1 MKKQHLSL
9 ITLALVAS
17 IMMGCK
23 ASSTKAQAANDI
35 KEAQAADTLVV
46 NKDSCILQEG
56 KIVQCTISVDYPTE
70 PNELSKNIR
79 AILNEELANLYL
91 GNMNGDEIEK
101 QESYKGDLANGNL
114 VIEKYCKDNFAY
126 LKSQMKDLKEADPR
140 ANANMSYDIRL
151 NKEAETD
158 SYVTYHCLSYAYLAG
173 AHGSTFE
180 RSFNIVKAT
189 GKKLSQVV
197 DTARVKDLQPILR
210 KGVLSYLNQHSGN
223 ESQTANEEK
232 TGNEGQNENEEQ
244 ITDAQLNDYL
254 FIENGIIPLPSSS
267 PYLAKDGVHFIYQQ
281 YEIGPYAM
289 GLVSFTVPLDKI
301 KPYLTAEALKLL
313 K

>member
-35 KEAQAADTLVV
+35 KEARAADTLVV
-46 NKDSCILQEG
+46 NTDSCILQEG
-56 KIVQCTISVDYPTE
+56 KIVQCAISVDYPTE
-70 PNELSKNIR
+70 ANELSKNIR
-79 AILNEELANLYL
+79 TILNEELANLYL
-91 GNMNGDEIEK
+91 GNMNGDQIEK
-101 QESYKGDLANGNL
+101 QESYKGDLTNGNL

-126 LKSQMKDLKEADPR
+126 LKSQMKDLKDADPR
-140 ANANMSYDIRL
+140 ADANMSYDIRL

-158 SYVTYHCLSYAYLAG
+158 SYVTYHCFSYVYLAG

-210 KGVLSYLNQHSGN
+210 KGVLSYLNQQSGN
-223 ESQTANEEK
+223 ESQT
-232 TGNEGQNENEEQ
+232 ENEEQ

-281 YEIGPYAM
+281 YEIGPYVM
-289 GLVSFTVPLDKI
+289 GLVSFTVPLEKI
-301 KPYLTAEALKLL
+301 KPYLTGEAQKLL

>member
-1 MKKQHLSL
+1 MKKKHLSL

-23 ASSTKAQAANDI
+23 ASSTKAQAANDV

-46 NKDSCILQEG
+46 STDSCILQEG
-56 KIVQCTISVDYPTE
+56 EIVQCAISVDYPTE

-79 AILNEELANLYL
+79 TILNEELANLYL
-91 GNMNGDEIEK
+91 GNMNGDQIEK

-126 LKSQMKDLKEADPR
+126 LKSQMKDLKDADPR
-140 ANANMSYDIRL
+140 ADANMSYDIRL

-158 SYVTYHCLSYAYLAG
+158 SYVTYHCFSYVYLAG

-210 KGVLSYLNQHSGN
+210 KGVLSYLNQQSGN
-223 ESQTANEEK
+223 ESQT
-232 TGNEGQNENEEQ
+232 ENEEQ

-281 YEIGPYAM
+281 YEIGPYVM

-301 KPYLTAEALKLL
+301 KPYLTGEAQKLL

>member
-1 MKKQHLSL
+1 MKKKHLSL

-23 ASSTKAQAANDI
+23 ASSTKAQAANDV

-46 NKDSCILQEG
+46 STDSCILQEG
-56 KIVQCTISVDYPTE
+56 EIVQCAISVDYPTE

-79 AILNEELANLYL
+79 TILNEELANLYL
-91 GNMNGDEIEK
+91 GNMNGDQIEK

-126 LKSQMKDLKEADPR
+126 LKSQMKDLKDADPR
-140 ANANMSYDIRL
+140 ADANMSYDIRL

-158 SYVTYHCLSYAYLAG
+158 SYVTYHCFSYVYLAG

-180 RSFNIVKAT
+180 HSFNIVKAT

-210 KGVLSYLNQHSGN
+210 KGVLSYLNQQSGN
-223 ESQTANEEK
+223 ESQT
-232 TGNEGQNENEEQ
+232 ENEEQ

-281 YEIGPYAM
+281 YEIGPYVM
-289 GLVSFTVPLDKI
+289 GLVSFTVPLEKI
-301 KPYLTAEALKLL
+301 KPYLTGEALKLL

>member
-1 MKKQHLSL
+1 MKKKHLSL

-23 ASSTKAQAANDI
+23 ASSTKAQAANDV
-35 KEAQAADTLVV
+35 KEARAADTLVV
-46 NKDSCILQEG
+46 NTDSCILQEG
-56 KIVQCTISVDYPTE
+56 EIVQCAISVDYPTE

-79 AILNEELANLYL
+79 TILNEELANLYL
-91 GNMNGDEIEK
+91 GNMNGDQIEK

-126 LKSQMKDLKEADPR
+126 LKSQMKDLKDADPR
-140 ANANMSYDIRL
+140 ADANMSYDIRL

-158 SYVTYHCLSYAYLAG
+158 SYVTYHCFSYVYLAG

-210 KGVLSYLNQHSGN
+210 KGVLSYLNQQSGN
-223 ESQTANEEK
+223 ESQT
-232 TGNEGQNENEEQ
+232 ENEEQ

-281 YEIGPYAM
+281 YEIGPYVM
-289 GLVSFTVPLDKI
+289 GLVSFTVPLEKI
-301 KPYLTAEALKLL
+301 KPYLTGEALKLL

>member
-46 NKDSCILQEG
+46 NTDSCILQEG
-56 KIVQCTISVDYPTE
+56 KIVQCAISVDYPTE

-79 AILNEELANLYL
+79 TILNEELANLYL
-91 GNMNGDEIEK
+91 GNMNGDQIEK

-126 LKSQMKDLKEADPR
+126 LKSQMKDLKDADPR
-140 ANANMSYDIRL
+140 ADANMSYDIRL

-158 SYVTYHCLSYAYLAG
+158 SYVTYHCFSYVYLAG

-210 KGVLSYLNQHSGN
+210 KGVLSYLNQQSGN
-223 ESQTANEEK
+223 ESQT
-232 TGNEGQNENEEQ
+232 ENEEQ

-281 YEIGPYAM
+281 YEIGPYVM
-289 GLVSFTVPLDKI
+289 GLVSFTVPLEKI
-301 KPYLTAEALKLL
+301 KPYLTGEALKLL

>member
-1 MKKQHLSL
+1 MKKKHLSL

-23 ASSTKAQAANDI
+23 ASSTKAQAANDV

-46 NKDSCILQEG
+46 STDSCILQEG
-56 KIVQCTISVDYPTE
+56 EIVQCAISVDYPTE

-79 AILNEELANLYL
+79 TILNEELANLYL
-91 GNMNGDEIEK
+91 GNMNGDQIEK

-114 VIEKYCKDNFAY
+114 VIEKYCKDNFSY
-126 LKSQMKDLKEADPR
+126 LKSQMKDLKDADPR
-140 ANANMSYDIRL
+140 ADANMSYDIRL

-158 SYVTYHCLSYAYLAG
+158 SYVTYHCFSYVYLAG

-210 KGVLSYLNQHSGN
+210 KGVLSYLNQQSGN
-223 ESQTANEEK
+223 ESQT
-232 TGNEGQNENEEQ
+232 ENEEQ

-281 YEIGPYAM
+281 YEIGPYVM
-289 GLVSFTVPLDKI
+289 GLVSFTVPLEKI
-301 KPYLTAEALKLL
+301 KPYLTGETLKLL

>member
-1 MKKQHLSL
+1 MKKKHLSL

-23 ASSTKAQAANDI
+23 ASSTKAQAANDV

-46 NKDSCILQEG
+46 STDSCILQEG
-56 KIVQCTISVDYPTE
+56 EIVQCAISVDYPTE

-79 AILNEELANLYL
+79 TILNEELANLYL
-91 GNMNGDEIEK
+91 GNMNGDQIEK

-114 VIEKYCKDNFAY
+114 VIEKYSKDNFAY
-126 LKSQMKDLKEADPR
+126 LKSQMKDLKDADPR
-140 ANANMSYDIRL
+140 ADANMSYDIRL

-158 SYVTYHCLSYAYLAG
+158 SYVTYHCFSYVYLAG

-210 KGVLSYLNQHSGN
+210 KGVLSYLNQQSGN
-223 ESQTANEEK
+223 ESQT
-232 TGNEGQNENEEQ
+232 ENEEQ

-281 YEIGPYAM
+281 YEIGPYVM
-289 GLVSFTVPLDKI
+289 GLVSFTVPLEKI
-301 KPYLTAEALKLL
+301 KPYLTGEALKLL

>member
-35 KEAQAADTLVV
+35 KEARAADTLVV
-46 NKDSCILQEG
+46 NTDSCILQED
-56 KIVQCTISVDYPTE
+56 KIVQCAISVDYPTE
-70 PNELSKNIR
+70 PNELSKSIR

-91 GNMNGDEIEK
+91 GSMNGDEIEK

-158 SYVTYHCLSYAYLAG
+158 SYVTYHCFSYVYLAG

-210 KGVLSYLNQHSGN
+210 KGVLSYLNQQSGN
-223 ESQTANEEK
+223 ESQT
-232 TGNEGQNENEEQ
+232 ENEEQ

-281 YEIGPYAM
+281 YEIGPYVM
-289 GLVSFTVPLDKI
+289 GLVSFTVPLEKI
-301 KPYLTAEALKLL
+301 KPYLTGEALKLL

>member
-46 NKDSCILQEG
+46 NTDSCILQEG
-56 KIVQCTISVDYPTE
+56 KIVQCAISVDYPTE

-91 GNMNGDEIEK
+91 GSMNGDEIEK

-210 KGVLSYLNQHSGN
+210 KGVLSYLNLQSGN
-223 ESQTANEEK
+223 ESQT
-232 TGNEGQNENEEQ
+232 ENEEQ

-281 YEIGPYAM
+281 YEIGPYVM
-289 GLVSFTVPLDKI
+289 GLVSFTVPLEKI
-301 KPYLTAEALKLL
+301 KPYLTGEALKLL

>member
-46 NKDSCILQEG
+46 NTDSCILQEG

-91 GNMNGDEIEK
+91 GSMNGDEIEK

-140 ANANMSYDIRL
+140 ANANMSYDIWL

-197 DTARVKDLQPILR
+197 DTTKVKDLQPILR
-210 KGVLSYLNQHSGN
+210 KGVLSYLNQQSGN
-223 ESQTANEEK
+223 ESQT
-232 TGNEGQNENEEQ
+232 ENEEQ

-281 YEIGPYAM
+281 YEIGPYVM
-289 GLVSFTVPLDKI
+289 GLVSFTVPLEKI
-301 KPYLTAEALKLL
+301 KPYLTGEALKLL

>member
-1 MKKQHLSL
+1 MKKKHLSL

-23 ASSTKAQAANDI
+23 ASSTKAQAANDV

-46 NKDSCILQEG
+46 STDSCILQESE
-56 KIVQCTISVDYPTE
+56 IVQCAISVDYPTE

-79 AILNEELANLYL
+79 TILNEELANLYL
-91 GNMNGDEIEK
+91 GNMNGDQIEK

-126 LKSQMKDLKEADPR
+126 LKSQMKDLKDADPR
-140 ANANMSYDIRL
+140 ADANMSYDIRL

-158 SYVTYHCLSYAYLAG
+158 SYVTYHCFSYVYLAG

-210 KGVLSYLNQHSGN
+210 KGVLSYLNQQSGN
-223 ESQTANEEK
+223 ESQT
-232 TGNEGQNENEEQ
+232 ENEEQ

-281 YEIGPYAM
+281 YEIGPYVM
-289 GLVSFTVPLDKI
+289 GLVSFTVPLEKI
-301 KPYLTAEALKLL
+301 KPYLTGEALKLL

>member
-1 MKKQHLSL
+1 MKKKHLSL

-23 ASSTKAQAANDI
+23 ASSTKAQAANDV

-46 NKDSCILQEG
+46 STDSCILQEG
-56 KIVQCTISVDYPTE
+56 EIVQCAISVDYPTE

-79 AILNEELANLYL
+79 TILNEELANLYL
-91 GNMNGDEIEK
+91 GNINGDQIEK

-126 LKSQMKDLKEADPR
+126 LKSQMKDLKDADPR
-140 ANANMSYDIRL
+140 ADANMSYDIRL

-158 SYVTYHCLSYAYLAG
+158 SYVTYHCFSYVYLAG

-210 KGVLSYLNQHSGN
+210 KGVLSYLNQQSGT
-223 ESQTANEEK
+223 ESQT
-232 TGNEGQNENEEQ
+232 ENEEQ

-281 YEIGPYAM
+281 YEIGPYVM
-289 GLVSFTVPLDKI
+289 GLVSFTVPLEKI
-301 KPYLTAEALKLL
+301 KPYLTGEALKLL

>member
-46 NKDSCILQEG
+46 NTDSCILQEG
-56 KIVQCTISVDYPTE
+56 KIVQCAISVDYPTE

-91 GNMNGDEIEK
+91 GSMNGDEIEK

-210 KGVLSYLNQHSGN
+210 KGVLSYLNQQSGN
-223 ESQTANEEK
+223 ESQT
-232 TGNEGQNENEEQ
+232 ENEEQ

>member
-1 MKKQHLSL
+1 MKKKHLSL

-23 ASSTKAQAANDI
+23 ASSTKAQAANDV

-46 NKDSCILQEG
+46 STDSCILQEG
-56 KIVQCTISVDYPTE
+56 EIVQCAISVDYPTE

-79 AILNEELANLYL
+79 TILNEELANLYL
-91 GNMNGDEIEK
+91 GNMNGDQIEK

-126 LKSQMKDLKEADPR
+126 LKSQMKDLKDADPR
-140 ANANMSYDIRL
+140 ADANMSYDIRL

-158 SYVTYHCLSYAYLAG
+158 SYVTYHCFSYVYLAG

-210 KGVLSYLNQHSGN
+210 KGVLSYLNQQSGN
-223 ESQTANEEK
+223 ESQT
-232 TGNEGQNENEEQ
+232 ENEEQ

-301 KPYLTAEALKLL
+301 KPYLTGEALKLL

>member
-1 MKKQHLSL
+1 MKKKHLSL

-23 ASSTKAQAANDI
+23 ASSTKAQAANDV

-46 NKDSCILQEG
+46 STDSCILQEG
-56 KIVQCTISVDYPTE
+56 EIVQCAISVDYPTE

-79 AILNEELANLYL
+79 TILNEELANLYL
-91 GNMNGDEIEK
+91 GNMNGDQIEK

-126 LKSQMKDLKEADPR
+126 LKSQMKDLKDADPR
-140 ANANMSYDIRL
+140 ADANMSYDIRL

-158 SYVTYHCLSYAYLAG
+158 SYVTYHCFSYVYLAG

-197 DTARVKDLQPILR
+197 DTVRVKDLQPILR
-210 KGVLSYLNQHSGN
+210 KGVLSYLNQQSGN
-223 ESQTANEEK
+223 ESQT
-232 TGNEGQNENEEQ
+232 ENEEQ

-281 YEIGPYAM
+281 YEIGPYVM
-289 GLVSFTVPLDKI
+289 GLVSFTVPLEKI
-301 KPYLTAEALKLL
+301 KPYLTGEALKLL

>member
-23 ASSTKAQAANDI
+23 ASSTKAQTANDI

-46 NKDSCILQEG
+46 NTDSCILQEG
-56 KIVQCTISVDYPTE
+56 KIVQCAISVDYPTE

-79 AILNEELANLYL
+79 AILNEELANLFL
-91 GNMNGDEIEK
+91 GNINGDEIEK

-210 KGVLSYLNQHSGN
+210 KGVLSYLNQQSGN
-223 ESQTANEEK
+223 ESQT
-232 TGNEGQNENEEQ
+232 ENEEQ

>member
-1 MKKQHLSL
+1 MKKKHLSL

-23 ASSTKAQAANDI
+23 ASSTKAQAANDV

-46 NKDSCILQEG
+46 STDSCILQEG
-56 KIVQCTISVDYPTE
+56 EIVQCAISVDYPTE

-79 AILNEELANLYL
+79 TILNEELANLYL
-91 GNMNGDEIEK
+91 GNMNGDQIEK

-126 LKSQMKDLKEADPR
+126 LKSQMKDLKDADPR
-140 ANANMSYDIRL
+140 ADANMSYDIRL

-158 SYVTYHCLSYAYLAG
+158 SYVTYHCFSYVYLAG

-210 KGVLSYLNQHSGN
+210 KGVLSYLNQQSGN
-223 ESQTANEEK
+223 ESQT
-232 TGNEGQNENEEQ
+232 ENEEQ

-281 YEIGPYAM
+281 YEIGPYVM
-289 GLVSFTVPLDKI
+289 GLVSFTVQLEKI
-301 KPYLTAEALKLL
+301 KPYLTGEALKLL

>member
-35 KEAQAADTLVV
+35 KEARAADTLVV
-46 NKDSCILQEG
+46 NTDSCILQEG
-56 KIVQCTISVDYPTE
+56 KIVQCAISVDYPTE
-70 PNELSKNIR
+70 PNELSKSIR

-158 SYVTYHCLSYAYLAG
+158 SYVTYHCFSYVYLAG

-210 KGVLSYLNQHSGN
+210 KGVLSYLNQQSGN
-223 ESQTANEEK
+223 ESQT
-232 TGNEGQNENEEQ
+232 ENEEQ

-281 YEIGPYAM
+281 YEIGPYVM
-289 GLVSFTVPLDKI
+289 GLVSFTVPLEKI
-301 KPYLTAEALKLL
+301 KPYLTGEALKLL

>member
-1 MKKQHLSL
+1 MKKKHLSL

-23 ASSTKAQAANDI
+23 ASSTKAQAANDV

-46 NKDSCILQEG
+46 STDSCILQES
-56 KIVQCTISVDYPTE
+56 KIVQCAISVDYPTE

-79 AILNEELANLYL
+79 AILNEELACLYL
-91 GNMNGDEIEK
+91 GSMNGDEIEK

-210 KGVLSYLNQHSGN
+210 KGVLSYLNQQSGN
-223 ESQTANEEK
+223 ESQT
-232 TGNEGQNENEEQ
+232 ENEEQ

-289 GLVSFTVPLDKI
+289 GLVSFTVPLEKI
-301 KPYLTAEALKLL
+301 KPYLTGEALKLL

>member
-35 KEAQAADTLVV
+35 KEARAADTLVV
-46 NKDSCILQEG
+46 NTDSCILQEG
-56 KIVQCTISVDYPTE
+56 KIVQCAISVDYPTE
-70 PNELSKNIR
+70 PNELSKSIR

-91 GNMNGDEIEK
+91 GSMNGDEIEK
-101 QESYKGDLANGNL
+101 QESYKGDLTNGNL

-126 LKSQMKDLKEADPR
+126 LKSQMKDLKDADPR
-140 ANANMSYDIRL
+140 ADANMSYDIRL

-158 SYVTYHCLSYAYLAG
+158 SYVTYHCFSYVYLAG

-210 KGVLSYLNQHSGN
+210 KGVLSYLNQQSGN
-223 ESQTANEEK
+223 ESQT
-232 TGNEGQNENEEQ
+232 ENEEQ

-281 YEIGPYAM
+281 YEIGPYVM
-289 GLVSFTVPLDKI
+289 GLVSFTVPLEKI
-301 KPYLTAEALKLL
+301 KPYLTGEAQKLL

>member
-1 MKKQHLSL
+1 MKKKHLSL

-23 ASSTKAQAANDI
+23 ASSTKAQAANDV

-46 NKDSCILQEG
+46 STDSCILQEG
-56 KIVQCTISVDYPTE
+56 KIVQCAISVDYPTE

-79 AILNEELANLYL
+79 TILNEELANLYL
-91 GNMNGDEIEK
+91 GNMNGDQIEK

-126 LKSQMKDLKEADPR
+126 LKSQMKDLKDADPR
-140 ANANMSYDIRL
+140 ADANMSYDIRL

-158 SYVTYHCLSYAYLAG
+158 SYVTYHCFSYVYLAG

-210 KGVLSYLNQHSGN
+210 KGVLSYLNQQSGN
-223 ESQTANEEK
+223 ESQT
-232 TGNEGQNENEEQ
+232 ENEEQ

-281 YEIGPYAM
+281 YEIGPYVM
-289 GLVSFTVPLDKI
+289 GLVSFTVPLEKI
-301 KPYLTAEALKLL
+301 KPYLTGEALKLL

>member
-1 MKKQHLSL
+1 MKKKHLSL

-23 ASSTKAQAANDI
+23 ASSTKAQAANDV

-46 NKDSCILQEG
+46 STDSCILQEG
-56 KIVQCTISVDYPTE
+56 EIVQCAISVDYPAE

-79 AILNEELANLYL
+79 TILNEELANLYL
-91 GNMNGDEIEK
+91 GNMNGDQIEK

-126 LKSQMKDLKEADPR
+126 LKSQMKDLKDADPR
-140 ANANMSYDIRL
+140 ADANMSYDIRL

-158 SYVTYHCLSYAYLAG
+158 SYVTYHCFSYVYLAG

-210 KGVLSYLNQHSGN
+210 KGVLSYLNQQSGN
-223 ESQTANEEK
+223 ESQT
-232 TGNEGQNENEEQ
+232 ENEEQ

-281 YEIGPYAM
+281 YEIGPYVM
-289 GLVSFTVPLDKI
+289 GLVSFTVPLEKI
-301 KPYLTAEALKLL
+301 KPYLTGEALKLL

>member
-1 MKKQHLSL
+1 MKKKHLSL

-35 KEAQAADTLVV
+35 KEAKAADTLVV
-46 NKDSCILQEG
+46 NTDSCILQEG
-56 KIVQCTISVDYPTE
+56 KIVQCAISVDYPTE

-79 AILNEELANLYL
+79 AILNEELASLYL
-91 GNMNGDEIEK
+91 GSMNGDEIEK
-101 QESYKGDLANGNL
+101 QENYKGDLANGNL

-210 KGVLSYLNQHSGN
+210 KGVLSYLNQQSGN
-223 ESQTANEEK
+223 ESLTENEEK
-232 TGNEGQNENEEQ
+232 TENEEQ
-244 ITDAQLNDYL
+244 ITNAQLNDYL

-289 GLVSFTVPLDKI
+289 GLVSFTVPLEKI
-301 KPYLTAEALKLL
+301 KPYMTGEALKLL

>member
-1 MKKQHLSL
+1 MKKKHLSL

-17 IMMGCK
+17 IIMGCK
-23 ASSTKAQAANDI
+23 ASSTKAQAANDV

-46 NKDSCILQEG
+46 STDSCILQEG
-56 KIVQCTISVDYPTE
+56 EIVQCAISVDYPTE

-79 AILNEELANLYL
+79 TILNEELANLYL
-91 GNMNGDEIEK
+91 GNMNGDQIEK

-126 LKSQMKDLKEADPR
+126 LKSQMKDLKDADPR
-140 ANANMSYDIRL
+140 ADANMSYDIRL

-158 SYVTYHCLSYAYLAG
+158 SYVTYHCFSYVYLAG

-210 KGVLSYLNQHSGN
+210 KGVLSYLNQQSGT
-223 ESQTANEEK
+223 ESQT
-232 TGNEGQNENEEQ
+232 ENEEQ

-281 YEIGPYAM
+281 YEIGPYVM
-289 GLVSFTVPLDKI
+289 GLVSFTVPLEKI
-301 KPYLTAEALKLL
+301 KPYLTGEALKLL

>member
-46 NKDSCILQEG
+46 NTDSCILQEG
-56 KIVQCTISVDYPTE
+56 KIVQCAISVDYPTE

-126 LKSQMKDLKEADPR
+126 LKSQMKDLKDADPR
-140 ANANMSYDIRL
+140 ADANMSYDIRL

-158 SYVTYHCLSYAYLAG
+158 SYVTYHCFSYVYLAG

-210 KGVLSYLNQHSGN
+210 KGVLSYLNQQSGN
-223 ESQTANEEK
+223 ESQT
-232 TGNEGQNENEEQ
+232 ENEEQ

-301 KPYLTAEALKLL
+301 KPYLTAGALKLL

>member
-46 NKDSCILQEG
+46 NTDSCILQEG
-56 KIVQCTISVDYPTE
+56 KIVQCAISVDYPTE

-79 AILNEELANLYL
+79 TILNEELANLYL
-91 GNMNGDEIEK
+91 GNMNGDQIEK

-126 LKSQMKDLKEADPR
+126 LKSQMKDLKDADPR
-140 ANANMSYDIRL
+140 ADANMSYDIRL

-158 SYVTYHCLSYAYLAG
+158 SYVTYHCFSYVYLAG

-197 DTARVKDLQPILR
+197 DTTKVKDLQPILR
-210 KGVLSYLNQHSGN
+210 KGVLSYLNQQSGN
-223 ESQTANEEK
+223 ESQT
-232 TGNEGQNENEEQ
+232 ENEEQ

-281 YEIGPYAM
+281 YEIGPYVM
-289 GLVSFTVPLDKI
+289 GLVSFTVPLEKI
-301 KPYLTAEALKLL
+301 KPYLTGEALKLL

>member
-46 NKDSCILQEG
+46 NTDSCILQEG

-91 GNMNGDEIEK
+91 GSMNGDEIEK

-210 KGVLSYLNQHSGN
+210 KGVLSYLNQQSGN
-223 ESQTANEEK
+223 ESQT
-232 TGNEGQNENEEQ
+232 ENEEQ

>member
-1 MKKQHLSL
+1 
-9 ITLALVAS
+9 
-17 IMMGCK
+17 MMGCK
-23 ASSTKAQAANDI
+23 ASSTKAQAANDV

-46 NKDSCILQEG
+46 STDSCILQEG
-56 KIVQCTISVDYPTE
+56 EIVQCAISVDYPTE

-79 AILNEELANLYL
+79 TILNEELANLYL
-91 GNMNGDEIEK
+91 GNMNGDQIEK

-114 VIEKYCKDNFAY
+114 VIEKYCKDNFSY
-126 LKSQMKDLKEADPR
+126 LKSQMKDLKDADPR
-140 ANANMSYDIRL
+140 ADANMSYDIRL

-158 SYVTYHCLSYAYLAG
+158 SYVTYHCFSYVYLAG

-210 KGVLSYLNQHSGN
+210 KGVLSYLNQQSGT
-223 ESQTANEEK
+223 ESQT
-232 TGNEGQNENEEQ
+232 ENEEQ

-281 YEIGPYAM
+281 YEIGPYVM
-289 GLVSFTVPLDKI
+289 GLVSFTVPLEKI
-301 KPYLTAEALKLL
+301 KPYLTGEALKLL

>member
-1 MKKQHLSL
+1 MKKKHLSL

-23 ASSTKAQAANDI
+23 ASSTKAQAANDV
-35 KEAQAADTLVV
+35 KEAQAADILVV
-46 NKDSCILQEG
+46 STDSCILQEG
-56 KIVQCTISVDYPTE
+56 EIVQCAISVDYPTE

-79 AILNEELANLYL
+79 TILNEELANLYL
-91 GNMNGDEIEK
+91 GNMNGDQIEK

-126 LKSQMKDLKEADPR
+126 LKSQMKDLKDADPR
-140 ANANMSYDIRL
+140 ADANMSYDIRL

-158 SYVTYHCLSYAYLAG
+158 SYVTYHCFSYVYLAG

-197 DTARVKDLQPILR
+197 DTARVKDLQLILR
-210 KGVLSYLNQHSGN
+210 KGVLSYLNQQSGN
-223 ESQTANEEK
+223 ESQT
-232 TGNEGQNENEEQ
+232 ENEEQ

-281 YEIGPYAM
+281 YEIGPYVM
-289 GLVSFTVPLDKI
+289 GLVSFTVPLEKI
-301 KPYLTAEALKLL
+301 KPYLTGEALKLL

>member
-1 MKKQHLSL
+1 MKKKHLSL

-23 ASSTKAQAANDI
+23 ASSTKAQAANDV

-46 NKDSCILQEG
+46 STDSCILQEG
-56 KIVQCTISVDYPTE
+56 EIVQCAISVDYPTE

-79 AILNEELANLYL
+79 TILNEELANLYL
-91 GNMNGDEIEK
+91 GNMNGDQIEK

-114 VIEKYCKDNFAY
+114 VIEKYCKDNFSY
-126 LKSQMKDLKEADPR
+126 LKSQMKDLKDADPR
-140 ANANMSYDIRL
+140 ADANMSYDIRL

-158 SYVTYHCLSYAYLAG
+158 SYVTYHCFSYVYLAG

-210 KGVLSYLNQHSGN
+210 KGVLSYLNQQSGN
-223 ESQTANEEK
+223 ESQT
-232 TGNEGQNENEEQ
+232 ENEEQ

-281 YEIGPYAM
+281 YEIGPYVM
-289 GLVSFTVPLDKI
+289 GLVSFTVPLEKI
-301 KPYLTAEALKLL
+301 KPYLTGEAQKLL

>member
-1 MKKQHLSL
+1 MKKKHLSL

-17 IMMGCK
+17 IIMGCK

-35 KEAQAADTLVV
+35 KEARAADTLVV
-46 NKDSCILQEG
+46 NTDSCILQEG
-56 KIVQCTISVDYPTE
+56 KIVQCAICVDYPTE

-79 AILNEELANLYL
+79 AILNEELASLYL
-91 GNMNGDEIEK
+91 GSMNGDEIEK

-210 KGVLSYLNQHSGN
+210 KGVLSYLNQQSGN
-223 ESQTANEEK
+223 ESLTENEEK
-232 TGNEGQNENEEQ
+232 TGNEEQ

-289 GLVSFTVPLDKI
+289 GLVSFTVPLEKI
-301 KPYLTAEALKLL
+301 KPYMTGEALKLL

>member
-1 MKKQHLSL
+1 MKKKHLSL

-23 ASSTKAQAANDI
+23 ASSTKAQAANDV

-46 NKDSCILQEG
+46 STDSCILQEG
-56 KIVQCTISVDYPTE
+56 EIVQCAISVDYPTE

-79 AILNEELANLYL
+79 AILNEELASLYL
-91 GNMNGDEIEK
+91 GSMNGDEIEK

-210 KGVLSYLNQHSGN
+210 KGVLSYLNQQSGN
-223 ESQTANEEK
+223 ESQT
-232 TGNEGQNENEEQ
+232 ENEEQ

-281 YEIGPYAM
+281 YEIGPYVM
-289 GLVSFTVPLDKI
+289 GLVSFTVPLEKI
-301 KPYLTAEALKLL
+301 KPYLTGEALKLL

>member
-1 MKKQHLSL
+1 MKKKHLSL

-35 KEAQAADTLVV
+35 KEARAADTLVV
-46 NKDSCILQEG
+46 NTDSCILQEG

-70 PNELSKNIR
+70 SNELSKSIR

-91 GNMNGDEIEK
+91 GSMNGDEIEK

-210 KGVLSYLNQHSGN
+210 KGVLSYLNQQSGN
-223 ESQTANEEK
+223 ESQT
-232 TGNEGQNENEEQ
+232 ENEEQ

-281 YEIGPYAM
+281 YEIGPYVM
-289 GLVSFTVPLDKI
+289 GLVSFTVPLEKI
-301 KPYLTAEALKLL
+301 KPYLTAGALKLL

>member
-35 KEAQAADTLVV
+35 KEARAADTLVV
-46 NKDSCILQEG
+46 NTDSCILQEG
-56 KIVQCTISVDYPTE
+56 KIVQCAISVDYPTE

-91 GNMNGDEIEK
+91 GSMNGDEIEK

-210 KGVLSYLNQHSGN
+210 KGVLSYLNQQSGN
-223 ESQTANEEK
+223 ESQT
-232 TGNEGQNENEEQ
+232 ENEEQ

>member
-1 MKKQHLSL
+1 MKKKHLSL

-23 ASSTKAQAANDI
+23 ASSTKAQAANDV

-46 NKDSCILQEG
+46 STDSCILQEG
-56 KIVQCTISVDYPTE
+56 EIVQCAISVDYPTE

-79 AILNEELANLYL
+79 TILNEELANLYL
-91 GNMNGDEIEK
+91 GNMNGDQIEK

-126 LKSQMKDLKEADPR
+126 LKSQMKDLKDADPR
-140 ANANMSYDIRL
+140 ADANMSYDIRL

-158 SYVTYHCLSYAYLAG
+158 SYVTYHCFSYVYLAG

-210 KGVLSYLNQHSGN
+210 KGVLSYLNQQSGN
-223 ESQTANEEK
+223 ESQT
-232 TGNEGQNENEEQ
+232 ENEEQ

-281 YEIGPYAM
+281 YEIGPYVM
-289 GLVSFTVPLDKI
+289 GLVSFTVSLEKI
-301 KPYLTAEALKLL
+301 KPYLTGEALKLL

>member
-35 KEAQAADTLVV
+35 KEARAADTLVV
-46 NKDSCILQEG
+46 NTDSCILQEG
-56 KIVQCTISVDYPTE
+56 KIVQCAISVDYPTE
-70 PNELSKNIR
+70 PNELSKSIR

-91 GNMNGDEIEK
+91 GSMNGDEIEK
-101 QESYKGDLANGNL
+101 QESYKGDLTNGNL
-114 VIEKYCKDNFAY
+114 VIKKYCKDNFAY
-126 LKSQMKDLKEADPR
+126 LKSQMKDLKDADPR
-140 ANANMSYDIRL
+140 ADANMSYDIRL

-158 SYVTYHCLSYAYLAG
+158 SYVTYHCFSYVYLAG

-210 KGVLSYLNQHSGN
+210 KGVLSYLNQQSGN
-223 ESQTANEEK
+223 ESQT
-232 TGNEGQNENEEQ
+232 ENEEQ

-281 YEIGPYAM
+281 YEIGPYVM
-289 GLVSFTVPLDKI
+289 GLVSFTVPLEKI
-301 KPYLTAEALKLL
+301 KPYLTGEAQKLL

>member
-1 MKKQHLSL
+1 MKKKHFSL

-23 ASSTKAQAANDI
+23 ASSTKAQAANDV

-46 NKDSCILQEG
+46 STDSCILQEG
-56 KIVQCTISVDYPTE
+56 EIVQCAISVDYPTE

-79 AILNEELANLYL
+79 TILNEELANLYL
-91 GNMNGDEIEK
+91 GNMNGDQIEK

-114 VIEKYCKDNFAY
+114 VIEKYCKDNFSY
-126 LKSQMKDLKEADPR
+126 LKSQMKDLKDADPR
-140 ANANMSYDIRL
+140 ADANMSYDIRL

-158 SYVTYHCLSYAYLAG
+158 SYVTYHCFSYVYLAG

-210 KGVLSYLNQHSGN
+210 KGVLSYLNQQSGN
-223 ESQTANEEK
+223 ESQT
-232 TGNEGQNENEEQ
+232 ENEEQ

-281 YEIGPYAM
+281 YEIGPYVM
-289 GLVSFTVPLDKI
+289 GLVSFTVPLEKI
-301 KPYLTAEALKLL
+301 KPYLTGEALKLL

>member
-1 MKKQHLSL
+1 MKKKHLSL

-17 IMMGCK
+17 IIMGCK

-35 KEAQAADTLVV
+35 KEAKAADTLVV
-46 NKDSCILQEG
+46 NTDSCILQEG
-56 KIVQCTISVDYPTE
+56 KIVQCAISVDYPTE

-79 AILNEELANLYL
+79 TILNEELANLYL
-91 GNMNGDEIEK
+91 GNINGDQIEK
-101 QESYKGDLANGNL
+101 QENYKGDLANGNL

-126 LKSQMKDLKEADPR
+126 LKNQMKDLKDADPR

-210 KGVLSYLNQHSGN
+210 KGVLSYLNQQSGN
-223 ESQTANEEK
+223 ESLTENEEK
-232 TGNEGQNENEEQ
+232 TGNEEQ

-289 GLVSFTVPLDKI
+289 GLVSFTVPLEKI
-301 KPYLTAEALKLL
+301 KPYLTGEALKLL